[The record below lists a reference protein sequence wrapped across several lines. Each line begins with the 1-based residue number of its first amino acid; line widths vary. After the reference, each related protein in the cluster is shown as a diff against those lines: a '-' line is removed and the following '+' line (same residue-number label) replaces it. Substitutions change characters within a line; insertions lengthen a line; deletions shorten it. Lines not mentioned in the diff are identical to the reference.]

1 LTLLVVTATVVSTV
15 AVRQLKDGPPADAGT
30 VRAKVVPGM
39 YFRTLRVGAR
49 LPRRDSLC
57 RRLVTRRRWEPRPA
71 NYLANHT
78 VPVGKVDWPTT
89 PSQLHWRRWI
99 AKRKRVTGR
108 YTGTTD
114 EIIRWAACKWG
125 IDENLLRAV
134 AVQESYW
141 HQATVGDSGGS
152 FGLMQVKDHYG
163 DGTPDLGG
171 YPWTQLS
178 TALVADVYAAWIR
191 SCLNGD
197 FYDGGQWLY
206 GGKRVQGDVWGCV
219 GAWYSGDWHS
229 AGAMDYAAHVKRY
242 LDARAWRHLGP

>member
-1 LTLLVVTATVVSTV
+1 MVTATVVSTV